1 MSEAVAVRV
10 GGSSSKGDA
19 RRGAMLEALERLLRD
34 RPLSAVGV
42 SDITEAAGVVRSA
55 FYFYFPSKE
64 AAVAEL
70 LGEVADELLT
80 VAAPF
85 LDVAHGRDL
94 EAVGRTM
101 RRTVAAWAEHRHLV
115 LATIDARGG
124 NAEVRQ
130 LWDGWIDR
138 FVGPVAASIAAER
151 DAGNAPSGPDPVL
164 LARLLLSMNERALER
179 HARGEDD
186 PSFTDEQLADALT
199 TTWLSAIFGGPTA

>member
-1 MSEAVAVRV
+1 MPEAVAVEGPPRT
-10 GGSSSKGDA
+10 KGDA
-19 RRGAMLEALERLLRD
+19 RRAAMLEALERLLRD

-42 SDITEAAGVVRSA
+42 SDVTEAAGVVRSA

-64 AAVAEL
+64 AAVAQL
-70 LGEVADELLT
+70 LGEVADELLA

-85 LDVAHGRDL
+85 LEVVNGRDV

-101 RRTVAAWAEHRHLV
+101 RRTVAAWGEHRHLV

-124 NAEVRQ
+124 SPEVRQ
-130 LWDGWIDR
+130 VWDGWIDR
-138 FVGPVAASIAAER
+138 FALPVAAAIEAER
-151 DAGNAPSGPDPVL
+151 AAGNAPAGPDPLL

-186 PSFTDEQLADALT
+186 PSFTDAQLADALT
-199 TTWLSAIFGGPTA
+199 TTWLNAIFGGTTA

>member
-1 MSEAVAVRV
+1 MSEIVAVEPPL
-10 GGSSSKGDA
+10 SKGDA
-19 RRGAMLEALERLLRD
+19 RRAAMLEALERLLQD

-42 SDITEAAGVVRSA
+42 SDITESAGVVRSA

-64 AAVAEL
+64 AAVAQL
-70 LGEVADELLT
+70 LAGVADELLA

-85 LDVAHGRDL
+85 LEVAHGRDV
-94 EAVGRTM
+94 EAIGRTM
-101 RRTVAAWAEHRHLV
+101 RRTVAAWSEHRHLV

-124 NAEVRQ
+124 DAEVRR

-138 FVGPVAASIAAER
+138 FVGPVAASIASER
-151 DAGNAPSGPDPVL
+151 EAGNAPAGADPVL

-186 PSFTDEQLADALT
+186 PSFSDEQLADALT
-199 TTWLSAIFGGPTA
+199 TTWLSAIFGGTPA